1 MSEEALIQ
9 VEGLDAG
16 YPGRSVMRGV
26 DLSIERGQFVGLIGP
41 NGAGKTTLLRA
52 ILGLIPGARGTV
64 SVAGAQGRQV
74 RTRVGYVPQRHDVEW
89 DFPISVSN
97 AVLSGRTGLVGW
109 FRRPGRA
116 DKQAARRAIELT
128 NLEEFARRPIA
139 QLSGGQRQRVLIAR
153 ALACEP
159 EVLLL
164 DEPFTGLDAP
174 NTEELLLLFDKLTAD
189 GTSVVMSTHNL
200 SEAAHSC
207 SRLVLFNRGIIADG
221 PAEALRMTAQPW
233 SDTFGVSASS
243 PLLSAIGVA
252 A

>member
-1 MSEEALIQ
+1 MTSPLI
-9 VEGLDAG
+9 AAK
-16 YPGRSVMRGV
+16 
-26 DLSIERGQFVGLIGP
+26 DLSVSLSGRRVIDAANLSVHPGEFIGLLGP
-41 NGAGKTTLLRA
+41 NGAGKTTLMRA
-52 ILGLIPGARGTV
+52 ILGLVPFTGTIDV
-64 SVAGAQGRQV
+64 GTSL
-74 RTRVGYVPQRHDVEW
+74 GYVPQRHDVEW

-207 SRLVLFNRGIIADG
+207 SRLVLFNRGTIADG
-221 PAEALRMTAQPW
+221 PAETLRMNSQPW

>member
-1 MSEEALIQ
+1 MTSPLIA
-9 VEGLDAG
+9 VK
-16 YPGRSVMRGV
+16 
-26 DLSIERGQFVGLIGP
+26 DLSVSLSGRRVIDTANLSVHPGEFIGLLGP
-41 NGAGKTTLLRA
+41 NGAGKTTLMRA
-52 ILGLIPGARGTV
+52 ILGLVPFTGTIDV
-64 SVAGAQGRQV
+64 GTSL
-74 RTRVGYVPQRHDVEW
+74 GYVPQRHDVEW

-153 ALACEP
+153 ALACVP

-221 PAEALRMTAQPW
+221 PAETLRMTSQPW
-233 SDTFGVSASS
+233 SETFGVSASS

>member
-1 MSEEALIQ
+1 MTSPLIA
-9 VEGLDAG
+9 VKELSVSLSGRRVIDAANLSVHPGEFIGL
-16 YPGRSVMRGV
+16 
-26 DLSIERGQFVGLIGP
+26 LGP
-41 NGAGKTTLLRA
+41 NGAGKTTLMRA
-52 ILGLIPGARGTV
+52 ILGLVPFTGTIDV
-64 SVAGAQGRQV
+64 GTSL
-74 RTRVGYVPQRHDVEW
+74 GYVPQRHDVEW

>member
-1 MSEEALIQ
+1 MTSPLIA
-9 VEGLDAG
+9 VKELSVSLSGRRVIDAANLSVHPGEFIGL
-16 YPGRSVMRGV
+16 
-26 DLSIERGQFVGLIGP
+26 LGP
-41 NGAGKTTLLRA
+41 NGAGKTTLMRA
-52 ILGLIPGARGTV
+52 ILGLVPFTGTIDV
-64 SVAGAQGRQV
+64 GTSL
-74 RTRVGYVPQRHDVEW
+74 GYVPQRHDVEW
-89 DFPISVSN
+89 DFPISVSK

-207 SRLVLFNRGIIADG
+207 SRLVLFNQGIIADG
-221 PAEALRMTAQPW
+221 PAEALRLTPQPW

>member
-1 MSEEALIQ
+1 MTSPLIS
-9 VEGLDAG
+9 VE
-16 YPGRSVMRGV
+16 
-26 DLSIERGQFVGLIGP
+26 DLSVTLAGRRVIENACLTVNPGEFIGLLGP

-52 ILGLIPGARGTV
+52 ILGLVPSTGTIDV
-64 SVAGAQGRQV
+64 TTSL
-74 RTRVGYVPQRHDVEW
+74 GYVPQRHDVEW
-89 DFPISVSN
+89 DFPITVAK

-109 FRRPGRA
+109 LRRPRRA
-116 DKQAARRAIELT
+116 DKEATRRAMELT
-128 NLEEFARRPIA
+128 NLQDLARRPIA

-153 ALACEP
+153 ALATEP
-159 EVLLL
+159 DVLLL

-174 NTEELLLLFDKLTAD
+174 NTEELLYLFDEITAQ

-207 SRLVLFNRGIIADG
+207 SRLVLFNRGIVADG
-221 PAEALRMTAQPW
+221 PAAELRLRPEPW
-233 SDTFGVSASS
+233 SDTFGVSTSS

>member
-1 MSEEALIQ
+1 MTSPLI
-9 VEGLDAG
+9 
-16 YPGRSVMRGV
+16 SVK
-26 DLSIERGQFVGLIGP
+26 DLSVSLSGRRVIDAANLSVHPGEFIGLLGP
-41 NGAGKTTLLRA
+41 NGAGKTTLMRA
-52 ILGLIPGARGTV
+52 ILGLVPFTGTIDV
-64 SVAGAQGRQV
+64 S
-74 RTRVGYVPQRHDVEW
+74 TSLGYVPQRHDVEW

-116 DKQAARRAIELT
+116 DKRAARRAIELT
-128 NLEEFARRPIA
+128 NLEEFTRRPIA

-174 NTEELLLLFDKLTAD
+174 NTEELLLLFDKLTTD

-221 PAEALRMTAQPW
+221 PAETLRMTSQPW

>member
-1 MSEEALIQ
+1 MTSPLIA
-9 VEGLDAG
+9 VK
-16 YPGRSVMRGV
+16 
-26 DLSIERGQFVGLIGP
+26 DLSVSLSGRRVIDAANLSVHPGEFIGLLGP
-41 NGAGKTTLLRA
+41 NGAGKTTLMRA
-52 ILGLIPGARGTV
+52 ILGLVPFTGTIDV
-64 SVAGAQGRQV
+64 GTSL
-74 RTRVGYVPQRHDVEW
+74 GYVPQRHDVEW

-153 ALACEP
+153 ALACVP

-221 PAEALRMTAQPW
+221 PAETLRMTSQPW

>member
-1 MSEEALIQ
+1 MANPFIT
-9 VEGLDAG
+9 VN
-16 YPGRSVMRGV
+16 
-26 DLSIERGQFVGLIGP
+26 DLSVSLSGRRVIDGASFSVNPGEFIGLLGP
-41 NGAGKTTLLRA
+41 NGAGKTTLMRA
-52 ILGLIPGARGTV
+52 VLGLVPFTGTIDV
-64 SVAGAQGRQV
+64 TTSL
-74 RTRVGYVPQRHDVEW
+74 GYVPQRHDVEW
-89 DFPISVSN
+89 DFPISVAK

-109 FRRPGRA
+109 FRRPGRL
-116 DKQAARRAIELT
+116 DKEAARRAIELT

-174 NTEELLLLFDKLTAD
+174 NTEELLLLFDKLTTD

-200 SEAAHSC
+200 SEAVHSC

-221 PAEALRMTAQPW
+221 PAETLRLTPQPW
-233 SDTFGVSASS
+233 STTFGVSASS

>member
-1 MSEEALIQ
+1 MANPFIT
-9 VEGLDAG
+9 VN
-16 YPGRSVMRGV
+16 
-26 DLSIERGQFVGLIGP
+26 DLSVSLSGRRVIDGASFSVNPGEFIGLLGP
-41 NGAGKTTLLRA
+41 NGAGKTTLMRA
-52 ILGLIPGARGTV
+52 VLGLVPFTGTIDV
-64 SVAGAQGRQV
+64 S
-74 RTRVGYVPQRHDVEW
+74 TSLGYVPQRHDVEW

-116 DKQAARRAIELT
+116 DKQAAHRAIELT

-174 NTEELLLLFDKLTAD
+174 NTEELLLLFDKLTTD

-221 PAEALRMTAQPW
+221 PAKTLRLTPQPW